1 MNSPECPI
9 CHKICK
15 STTGVNIQLGK
26 AHPNFRRDKI
36 ANTYTRDH
44 SHKKNSLQEAQPI
57 TTTTTTS
64 TTQSLNENRLD
75 IQNPPY
81 SPPNVMAEWENKF
94 LHLLTNGSKDEFES
108 LTSEALT
115 FIADQI
121 AHLPGP
127 QHPAIKYYK
136 LRKFNKTKNKHNFIS
151 TSNPERR
158 PKRQREKNRQHYNY
172 EVAQYNFYNHRKKV
186 AHSILQNLSKH
197 KTCQI
202 PIGDIYEHFNAT
214 FNIINDNSCL
224 PDTHVATDLPSDIV
238 ISEKDIHR
246 ALFQIKADT
255 STGPVRITVRIL

>member
-15 STTGVNIQLGK
+15 STTGVNIHLGK

-36 ANTYTRDH
+36 ANTYKHDH

-57 TTTTTTS
+57 ATITTS
-64 TTQSLNENRLD
+64 TTQSLNENRQD

-108 LTSEALT
+108 LTSEA
-115 FIADQI
+115 DQI

-136 LRKFNKTKNKHNFIS
+136 L
-151 TSNPERR
+151 
-158 PKRQREKNRQHYNY
+158 
-172 EVAQYNFYNHRKKV
+172 
-186 AHSILQNLSKH
+186 
-197 KTCQI
+197 
-202 PIGDIYEHFNAT
+202 
-214 FNIINDNSCL
+214 
-224 PDTHVATDLPSDIV
+224 
-238 ISEKDIHR
+238 
-246 ALFQIKADT
+246 
-255 STGPVRITVRIL
+255 